1 MNTTNCVYCDNV
13 YEHMK
18 GKLVIDVKAPDDE
31 VIPTRVTISEM
42 DGLFSVSLLS
52 GSTLIYDVKNE
63 MKICARIGGGK
74 KEKIYPVVINPEE
87 FTHLM
92 VEYDYY
98 YYQNQMRVEGV
109 KLKKLSHKTA
119 EDLYKV

>member
-1 MNTTNCVYCDNV
+1 
-13 YEHMK
+13 
-18 GKLVIDVKAPDDE
+18 
-31 VIPTRVTISEM
+31 
-42 DGLFSVSLLS
+42 
-52 GSTLIYDVKNE
+52 